1 MLRKPISFLVAG
13 VIALMVGSGAMAT
26 GDVKKG
32 KRVFNKCKAC
42 HLISKKKNRVG
53 PHLVGIFGR
62 KAGTVKG
69 FKYSRAMRESGII
82 WNEKTIAAYVEKP
95 RKYIPGN
102 KMAFAGIKKKTQRDD
117 LIAYMKSQ

>member
-1 MLRKPISFLVAG
+1 MY
-13 VIALMVGSGAMAT
+13 
-26 GDVKKG
+26 
-32 KRVFNKCKAC
+32 NKCKAC

-62 KAGTVKG
+62 KAGAVKG
-69 FKYSRAMRESGII
+69 YKYSKAMRESGIV
-82 WNEKTIAAYVEKP
+82 WNEKTIAAYIEKP

-102 KMAFAGIKKKTQRDD
+102 KMAFAGVKKKTQRDD